1 MANENEEKLLTYLKR
16 VSSDLKQARDRLERI
31 EADEREP
38 IAVVSMGC
46 RFPGGVR
53 SPEDLWRL
61 VAEGRDAISE
71 FPANR
76 GWDVEGLYDPDP
88 GRSGTC
94 NTREG
99 GFVHDAD
106 QFDPAF
112 FGISPREAL
121 AMDPQQRLLLEV
133 SWEAIEGGG
142 IDPLSLKGTRAGV
155 YVGLA
160 SFQYGGDPQYAPRS
174 VEGHL
179 LIGNVSS
186 VASGRIS
193 YTLGL
198 EGPAITLDTAC
209 SSSLVTMHLAAQ
221 ALRRGECSLALAG
234 GVAVMATPGV
244 FVEFSHQR
252 GLAANGRCKS
262 FAAGADGTGWGEG
275 AGMVLLERLSDAR
288 RNGHP
293 VLAVLRSSAMNQ
305 DGASNGLAA
314 PNGPAQRRVIEAA
327 LTAAGLTV
335 DDVDAVE
342 AHGTGTAL
350 GDPIEAGAL
359 LATYGKGRASGQ
371 PLWLGSLKSN
381 IGHTQAA
388 AGVGGVIKTVMALRH
403 GTLPKTL
410 HVEQA
415 SPAVNW
421 SSGAV
426 ELLTEAR
433 EWPERGRPRRAGVSA
448 FGVSGTNAH
457 VILEQAPPAGED
469 EAADAPALDAPELAA
484 PAFVAP
490 AFVAPAFVAPAFAA
504 PALDGTALGGSAV
517 PWVLS
522 GRSEAALR
530 AQAERLLA
538 HLHERPEVSPAD
550 VGHSLATGRSAFE
563 YRAAAVGA
571 DRSQLLGRL
580 EALASGGVSA
590 GVVRGEGAAVPEA
603 RPVFVFPGQGSQ
615 WVGMAVELLD
625 ASPVFAG
632 RLAECESALSGFVDW
647 SLTGVLRGAG
657 PGLERVDVV
666 QPALWAVMVSL
677 AEVWRAC
684 GVVPAAVVGHSQG
697 EIAAAVVAGALSL
710 EDGARVVALRSQA
723 IARGLAGHGG
733 MMSVSLPVDEVRERI
748 AAWDGRISVAAVNGP
763 GAMVVSGE
771 PEALRELQV
780 ECEAEDVRAK
790 LIPVDYAS
798 HSAQVEK
805 IHDELLRILAPIRPR
820 TSRIVFH
827 STVTGEPLDT
837 AGLDAAYWARNLRET
852 VRLEAATRALLTSG
866 HRLFVEV
873 SPHPVLAAA
882 IEATVEA
889 AEGSAAVIG
898 TLRREEGGPER
909 MLLSLAQG
917 YVHGAE
923 VDWRGLFAGRG
934 ARRVDLPTYA
944 FQRTRYWVDPQT
956 KPVTEAATGPA
967 EAEFWTAVEK
977 ADLDALTATLGAA
990 ADAPF
995 SEVLPLLSSW
1005 HSRLSDQAMLDSWRY
1020 RIGWQPLDGERTATL
1035 PARLLMVLP
1044 AEAGAT
1050 DTGVVEAGSVS
1061 FRAAEAG
1068 PASSR
1073 GTPTGA
1079 VEAGLASSGAAV
1091 FGSANSGAAV
1101 TGAANSRAAVTR
1113 AVEAG
1118 PATTDPAAAAFT
1130 AAALTGPATT
1140 ATVTA
1145 AAAFTATAFTGP
1157 AATEAITAGLAELGV
1172 EVVPIRIGPYDT
1184 DRARLAA
1191 RITEALG
1198 DAGAPGGVVS
1208 LLALDEAPHP
1218 EHPDVPTGFA
1228 TTLDL
1233 VRALGEAG
1241 VDAPLWCVTRGAVST
1256 SGADRLEAPAQALVW
1271 GLGSAV
1277 ALEHPQRWG
1286 GLIDLPGKL
1295 DESALRALARALTGQ
1310 DGEDQ
1315 LAIRASG
1322 TLARRLRRAGATRS
1336 GERWQPR
1343 GTVLITG
1350 GTGGV
1355 GAQIARGLVDEGAQ
1369 HVVLVSRRGPQ
1380 APGAAALE
1388 AELTE
1393 HGARVTVA
1401 ACDVADREALAHLL
1415 DQIVGDGADHPLT
1428 AIVHAAGAL
1437 DDATVDALT
1446 PERIEAVLRPKV
1458 AGARHLHELTR
1469 DRGRDRGRGRAPDL
1483 DAFVLISSIA
1493 GTVGAAGQGNYA
1505 AASAYLDALA
1515 QLRRADGLP
1524 ATSVAWSAWAG
1535 GGMIDGEVADQLR
1548 RRGAP
1553 PIDGARALELLRQTV
1568 ARGDGFLVAAD
1579 IDWGRFAPALST
1591 TRPLPLLADLPEAGG
1606 TGQDPAGA
1614 EREAAGGAAGLRT
1627 RLAELGPAD
1636 RHTALV
1642 ELVSEQA
1649 AAALGYADAGVV
1661 ETGRAFKELG
1671 FDSLT
1676 AVDLRNRLNAATG
1689 LRLPV
1694 TLVFDYPTAD
1704 DLAVLLREELLPSGG
1719 ESVDTVAL
1727 AELDRVQSTL
1737 AALELDDIES
1747 ATDDDMFELL
1757 DGMFELLGRDLTA

>member
-1 MANENEEKLLTYLKR
+1 
-16 VSSDLKQARDRLERI
+16 
-31 EADEREP
+31 
-38 IAVVSMGC
+38 
-46 RFPGGVR
+46 
-53 SPEDLWRL
+53 
-61 VAEGRDAISE
+61 
-71 FPANR
+71 
-76 GWDVEGLYDPDP
+76 
-88 GRSGTC
+88 
-94 NTREG
+94 
-99 GFVHDAD
+99 
-106 QFDPAF
+106 
-112 FGISPREAL
+112 
-121 AMDPQQRLLLEV
+121 
-133 SWEAIEGGG
+133 
-142 IDPLSLKGTRAGV
+142 
-155 YVGLA
+155 
-160 SFQYGGDPQYAPRS
+160 
-174 VEGHL
+174 
-179 LIGNVSS
+179 
-186 VASGRIS
+186 
-193 YTLGL
+193 
-198 EGPAITLDTAC
+198 
-209 SSSLVTMHLAAQ
+209 
-221 ALRRGECSLALAG
+221 
-234 GVAVMATPGV
+234 
-244 FVEFSHQR
+244 
-252 GLAANGRCKS
+252 
-262 FAAGADGTGWGEG
+262 
-275 AGMVLLERLSDAR
+275 
-288 RNGHP
+288 
-293 VLAVLRSSAMNQ
+293 
-305 DGASNGLAA
+305 
-314 PNGPAQRRVIEAA
+314 
-327 LTAAGLTV
+327 
-335 DDVDAVE
+335 
-342 AHGTGTAL
+342 
-350 GDPIEAGAL
+350 
-359 LATYGKGRASGQ
+359 
-371 PLWLGSLKSN
+371 
-381 IGHTQAA
+381 
-388 AGVGGVIKTVMALRH
+388 
-403 GTLPKTL
+403 
-410 HVEQA
+410 
-415 SPAVNW
+415 
-421 SSGAV
+421 
-426 ELLTEAR
+426 
-433 EWPERGRPRRAGVSA
+433 
-448 FGVSGTNAH
+448 
-457 VILEQAPPAGED
+457 
-469 EAADAPALDAPELAA
+469 
-484 PAFVAP
+484 
-490 AFVAPAFVAPAFAA
+490 
-504 PALDGTALGGSAV
+504 
-517 PWVLS
+517 
-522 GRSEAALR
+522 
-530 AQAERLLA
+530 
-538 HLHERPEVSPAD
+538 
-550 VGHSLATGRSAFE
+550 
-563 YRAAAVGA
+563 
-571 DRSQLLGRL
+571 
-580 EALASGGVSA
+580 
-590 GVVRGEGAAVPEA
+590 
-603 RPVFVFPGQGSQ
+603 
-615 WVGMAVELLD
+615 
-625 ASPVFAG
+625 
-632 RLAECESALSGFVDW
+632 
-647 SLTGVLRGAG
+647 
-657 PGLERVDVV
+657 
-666 QPALWAVMVSL
+666 
-677 AEVWRAC
+677 
-684 GVVPAAVVGHSQG
+684 G
-697 EIAAAVVAGALSL
+697 EIAAAVVAGGLSL

-733 MMSVSLPVDEVRERI
+733 MMSVSLPVEEVRERI

-763 GAMVVSGE
+763 GAVVVSGE
-771 PEALRELQV
+771 PEALRELLAQ
-780 ECEAEDVRAK
+780 CEAEDVRAK

-852 VRLEAATRALLTSG
+852 VQLEAATRALLTGG

-944 FQRTRYWVDPQT
+944 FQRARYWVEPQT
-956 KPVTEAATGPA
+956 GPVAEATTGPA

-990 ADAPF
+990 ADAPL

-1005 HSRLSDQAMLDSWRY
+1005 RSRLSDQAALDAWRY
-1020 RIGWQPLDGERTATL
+1020 RIGWQPLDGQRTPAL
-1035 PARLLMVLP
+1035 PGRLLVAVP
-1044 AEAGAT
+1044 AEARPTDKEGGGGGAT
-1050 DTGVVEAGSVS
+1050 TTGGAY
-1061 FRAAEAG
+1061 AG
-1068 PASSR
+1068 PANPGAADS
-1073 GTPTGA
+1073 GA
-1079 VEAGLASSGAAV
+1079 VIVGPGTAGAVDAGAGEA
-1091 FGSANSGAAV
+1091 
-1101 TGAANSRAAVTR
+1101 RR
-1113 AVEAG
+1113 
-1118 PATTDPAAAAFT
+1118 PATTGPAA
-1130 AAALTGPATT
+1130 TGPTNT
-1140 ATVTA
+1140 SL
-1145 AAAFTATAFTGP
+1145 
-1157 AATEAITAGLAELGV
+1157 AATEAITAGLAALGV
-1172 EVVPIRIGPYDT
+1172 EIVPVRIGPDDT

-1208 LLALDEAPHP
+1208 LLALDEGPHP

-1233 VRALGEAG
+1233 VRALGEVG

-1256 SGADRLEAPAQALVW
+1256 RGVDRLEAPAQALVW

-1286 GLIDLPGKL
+1286 GLIDLPEAL
-1295 DESALRALARALTGQ
+1295 DDGAFRALARALTGQ

-1355 GAQIARGLVDEGAQ
+1355 GAQIARGLVDAGAE
-1369 HVVLVSRRGPQ
+1369 HVVLVSRRGPR
-1380 APGAAALE
+1380 APGAAELE

-1393 HGARVTVA
+1393 RGARVTVA

-1415 DQIVGDGADHPLT
+1415 DQITRDGADHPLT
-1428 AIVHAAGAL
+1428 AVVHAAGAL

-1469 DRGRDRGRGRAPDL
+1469 DRGRGRGQGRDLDL

-1579 IDWGRFAPALST
+1579 IDWGRFAPALSA

-1606 TGQDPAGA
+1606 PGQDPAGT
-1614 EREAAGGAAGLRT
+1614 EREEAGGAAALRT

-1642 ELVSEQA
+1642 ELVSGQA
-1649 AAALGYADAGVV
+1649 AAALGYADAGAV

-1704 DLAVLLREELLPSGG
+1704 DLAVLLREELLPSGE

-1747 ATDDDMFELL
+1747 ATDDEMFELL
-1757 DGMFELLGRDLTA
+1757 DGMFELLGRDLTAS

>member
-38 IAVVSMGC
+38 IAIVSMGC

-61 VAEGRDAISE
+61 VAEGRDAVSE

-133 SWEAIEGGG
+133 SWEAIERAG

-160 SFQYGGDPQYAPRS
+160 SFQYGGDPQYAPQS

-209 SSSLVTMHLAAQ
+209 SSSLVTTHLAAQ

-359 LATYGKGRASGQ
+359 LATYGKGRTSGQ

-457 VILEQAPPAGED
+457 VILEQAPAEGED
-469 EAADAPALDAPELAA
+469 HEEG
-484 PAFVAP
+484 
-490 AFVAPAFVAPAFAA
+490 A

-563 YRAAAVGA
+563 YRATAVGA
-571 DRSQLLGRL
+571 DRSQLLGHL
-580 EALASGGVSA
+580 EALTSGGVSA

-625 ASPVFAG
+625 SSPVFAG
-632 RLAECESALSGFVDW
+632 RIAECEAGLAPFVDW
-647 SLTGVLRGAG
+647 SLTEVLRGEG

-666 QPALWAVMVSL
+666 QPGLWAVMVSL

-684 GVVPAAVVGHSQG
+684 GVAPAAVVGHSQG

-733 MMSVSLPVDEVRERI
+733 MMSVSLPVEEARERI

-763 GAMVVSGE
+763 GAVVVSGE
-771 PEALRELQV
+771 PDALRELLAQ
-780 ECEAEDVRAK
+780 CEAEDVRAK

-837 AGLDAAYWARNLRET
+837 AALDAAYWARNLRET

-934 ARRVDLPTYA
+934 ARRLDLPTYA
-944 FQRTRYWVDPQT
+944 FQRTRYWVEPQT
-956 KPVTEAATGPA
+956 GPASEAATGPA
-967 EAEFWTAVEK
+967 ETEFWTAVEK

-990 ADAPF
+990 ADAPL

-1005 HSRLSDQAMLDSWRY
+1005 RSRLTDQAALDAWRY
-1020 RIGWQPLDGERTATL
+1020 RIGWRPVDSQRALAL
-1035 PARLLMVLP
+1035 PGRLLVAVP
-1044 AEAGAT
+1044 AEARAT
-1050 DTGVVEAGSVS
+1050 DAEAAAGVADAEAAAG
-1061 FRAAEAG
+1061 AAEAG
-1068 PASSR
+1068 PAD
-1073 GTPTGA
+1073 
-1079 VEAGLASSGAAV
+1079 SGATD
-1091 FGSANSGAAV
+1091 
-1101 TGAANSRAAVTR
+1101 TGIEAPA
-1113 AVEAG
+1113 AG
-1118 PATTDPAAAAFT
+1118 PAS
-1130 AAALTGPATT
+1130 
-1140 ATVTA
+1140 
-1145 AAAFTATAFTGP
+1145 
-1157 AATEAITAGLAELGV
+1157 EAITAGLAALGV
-1172 EVVPIRIGPYDT
+1172 EVVPVRVGPDDT

-1198 DAGAPGGVVS
+1198 EAGAPGGVVS
-1208 LLALDEAPHP
+1208 LLALDQAPHP

-1271 GLGSAV
+1271 GLGGAV

-1295 DESALRALARALTGQ
+1295 DEGAFRALARALTGQ

-1336 GERWQPR
+1336 GDRWQPR

-1355 GAQIARGLVDEGAQ
+1355 GAQIARGLVAEGAE

-1380 APGAAALE
+1380 APGAAELE

-1393 HGARVTVA
+1393 RGARVTVA
-1401 ACDVADREALAHLL
+1401 ACDVADRAALAHLL
-1415 DQIVGDGADHPLT
+1415 DQVVGDGADHPLT
-1428 AIVHAAGAL
+1428 AVVHAAGAL

-1469 DRGRDRGRGRAPDL
+1469 GRGRGRDRDLDL

-1535 GGMIDGEVADQLR
+1535 GGMVDGEVADQLR

-1579 IDWGRFAPALST
+1579 IDWGRFAPALSA
-1591 TRPLPLLADLPEAGG
+1591 TRPLPLLAELPEAGG

-1614 EREAAGGAAGLRT
+1614 DGEAAGGAAALRT
-1627 RLAELGPAD
+1627 RLAELSPAD

-1649 AAALGYADAGVV
+1649 AAALGYADAGAV

-1704 DLAVLLREELLPSGG
+1704 DLAVLLREELLPSGS
-1719 ESVDTVAL
+1719 EPVDTMAL

-1747 ATDDDMFELL
+1747 ATDDEMFELL